1 MEEADFP
8 GRKASFTQEHS
19 NRIRIRPRG
28 TSFRRQLRTGS
39 CWEKEVQKDGEQSF
53 IYLFSSRSLHLSLK
67 QPPDVGAIKHSLDKQ
82 GTFKKKL
89 TTPSARTHPH
99 MQQ

>member
-1 MEEADFP
+1 MEGADFP

-19 NRIRIRPRG
+19 NKIRIRPRG
-28 TSFRRQLRTGS
+28 TGFRRQLGTES
-39 CWEKEVQKDGEQSF
+39 CWAKEVQRDGEQSF
-53 IYLFSSRSLHLSLK
+53 IYLFPSRSLHLSLK